1 MNLVCVS
8 GMADASASGGAGQV
22 PTQRG
27 ERERSPTRSLRLRN
41 SNSLHKDLNVS
52 G

>member
-27 ERERSPTRSLRLRN
+27 ERERRRRS
-41 SNSLHKDLNVS
+41 
-52 G
+52 

>member
-1 MNLVCVS
+1 MNPVCVT

-27 ERERSPTRSLRLRN
+27 ERERSPTRTSTT
-41 SNSLHKDLNVS
+41 
-52 G
+52 

>member
-1 MNLVCVS
+1 MNLVCGS

-27 ERERSPTRSLRLRN
+27 GKEVPLVRLRLRN